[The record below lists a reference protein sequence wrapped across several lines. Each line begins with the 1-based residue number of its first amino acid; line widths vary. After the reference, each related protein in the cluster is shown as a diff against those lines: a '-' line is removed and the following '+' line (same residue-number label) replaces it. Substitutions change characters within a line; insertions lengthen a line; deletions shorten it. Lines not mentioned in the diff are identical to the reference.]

1 MLCECT
7 SGSSAICES
16 GERAQ
21 RAGRCRSALP
31 VSCVGPTSKRS
42 PVPAMTADLILTY
55 LRHFLFQACFVPLI
69 AMWTDPA
76 SPERPLWA
84 EKVREARETMARA
97 QGDPLAE
104 RCLAIMDQVT
114 PSDIVPGGGGAPVA
128 QIQDI
133 FSANL
138 WQGTEFPG
146 EL

>member
-1 MLCECT
+1 M
-7 SGSSAICES
+7 
-16 GERAQ
+16 
-21 RAGRCRSALP
+21 
-31 VSCVGPTSKRS
+31 
-42 PVPAMTADLILTY
+42 
-55 LRHFLFQACFVPLI
+55 FQACFVPLI

-104 RCLAIMDQVT
+104 RCMAIMDQVT
-114 PSDIVPGGGGAPVA
+114 PGDVVPGGAPQP

-146 EL
+146 ELIPFADLATIMSVWPAGGNLQ